1 MRISIIRHKFSK
13 NLHKIMIY
21 AFAIFVMASLYP
33 ALSQEKPQEK
43 TATEKSA
50 PAGQEENNSRDLSD
64 KDRDDMNPEK
74 ESLWTFLWKGGSTM
88 IGLGVISTIILAFAM
103 ERAMFFKKQKI
114 QTKGFYELVVSSL
127 NEGGLENLE
136 KKISQDKS
144 LIARVIS
151 SGLSM
156 KHLGRERMERSFSN
170 NASIELGKLEN
181 GLNLLNNLGNLAPLL
196 GFFGTVTGMRH
207 SFLEF
212 VLKAAPTARDLAGG
226 VEEALITTIVGL
238 FIAIPAYLIYNL
250 FLYYIDN
257 LTIEIERC
265 ANTIMDRID

>member
-1 MRISIIRHKFSK
+1 MRTFVKQHSHGGNSYKII
-13 NLHKIMIY
+13 IY
-21 AFAIFVMASLYP
+21 IFAIFVMASIHP
-33 ALSQEKPQEK
+33 ALSQEKPLKKAVTEESSPAQTQDTLKDQSEK
-43 TATEKSA
+43 AS
-50 PAGQEENNSRDLSD
+50 ENL
-64 KDRDDMNPEK
+64 NPEK
-74 ESLWTFLWKGGSTM
+74 ESLWTFIVKGGSTM
-88 IGLGVISTIILAFAM
+88 FGLGFISTIILAFAM

-114 QTKGFYELVVSSL
+114 HTKGFYEMLVRTL
-127 NEGGLENLE
+127 DEGGLDALE
-136 KKISQDKS
+136 KRISQDKS

-151 SGLSM
+151 SGLTM
-156 KHLGRERMERSFSN
+156 KHLGRERMERSFGN